1 MGAMPE
7 RVRFLGRPIG
17 RDFCL
22 IREPVGHKRGRYRMR
37 VMTGICTLVAV
48 SGGFLC
54 AVVITGFE
62 EIGGKIKGEP
72 R

>member
-1 MGAMPE
+1 
-7 RVRFLGRPIG
+7 
-17 RDFCL
+17 
-22 IREPVGHKRGRYRMR
+22 MR